1 MKLKVLALL
10 AVAVVLGLVA
20 ASAAALPAAA
30 HEGHTSCKEFGATV
44 SGNAQT
50 ERPWGQIVSG
60 GAQAGL
66 TAALTAEAHTTEGL
80 CEPRG

>member
-1 MKLKVLALL
+1 MKRKLLAL
-10 AVAVVLGLVA
+10 
-20 ASAAALPAAA
+20 AAALAFAGIGAIPASA
-30 HEGHTSCKEFGATV
+30 HEGHTSCQEFGATV

-50 ERPWGQIVSG
+50 ERPWGQIVSR

-80 CEPRG
+80 CDTKG